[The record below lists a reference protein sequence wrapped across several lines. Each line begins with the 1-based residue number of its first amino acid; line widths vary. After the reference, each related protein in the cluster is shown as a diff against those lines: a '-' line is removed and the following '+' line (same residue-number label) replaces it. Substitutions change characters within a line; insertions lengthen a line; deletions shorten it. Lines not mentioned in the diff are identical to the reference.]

1 MGIPQPAPNAMP
13 ALDALKV
20 AMMRTA
26 QATVSPLRKSE
37 GMRRVLRRLVLG
49 KDANY
54 YYNDNKKQKEKEA
67 A

>member
-1 MGIPQPAPNAMP
+1 M
-13 ALDALKV
+13 
-20 AMMRTA
+20 
-26 QATVSPLRKSE
+26 
-37 GMRRVLRRLVLG
+37 LRRLVLG